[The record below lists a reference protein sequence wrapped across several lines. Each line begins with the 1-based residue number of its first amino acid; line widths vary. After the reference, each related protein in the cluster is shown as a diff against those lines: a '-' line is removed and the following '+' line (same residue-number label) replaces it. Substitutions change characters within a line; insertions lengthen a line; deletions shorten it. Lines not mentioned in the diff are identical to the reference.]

1 MSKVIV
7 LRQPE
12 QCVKNNW
19 VVTILVKPKWAF
31 LWAVFKAV
39 VLLRRPI
46 RITHTFTD
54 YPHAV
59 HTKHSAPR
67 SE

>member
-1 MSKVIV
+1 MNKVV
-7 LRQPE
+7 QLHQSSQE
-12 QCVKNNW
+12 AENKW
-19 VVTILVKPKWAF
+19 VVTILVEPKWAF
-31 LWAVFKAV
+31 LWVVFKAV

-54 YPHAV
+54 YPHTV
-59 HTKHSAPR
+59 HTKHSASR

>member
-1 MSKVIV
+1 MNNV
-7 LRQPE
+7 
-12 QCVKNNW
+12 VKLHQLSQEAENKW
-19 VVTILVKPKWAF
+19 VVTILVEPKWAF

-39 VLLRRPI
+39 VLLKRPV

-59 HTKHSAPR
+59 HTNIQPPR
-67 SE
+67 S

>member
-1 MSKVIV
+1 MNKVAR
-7 LRQPE
+7 LHQPSQE
-12 QCVKNNW
+12 AENKW
-19 VVTILVKPKWAF
+19 VVTILVEPKWAF

-39 VLLRRPI
+39 VLLRRPV

-59 HTKHSAPR
+59 PTNIRAQR